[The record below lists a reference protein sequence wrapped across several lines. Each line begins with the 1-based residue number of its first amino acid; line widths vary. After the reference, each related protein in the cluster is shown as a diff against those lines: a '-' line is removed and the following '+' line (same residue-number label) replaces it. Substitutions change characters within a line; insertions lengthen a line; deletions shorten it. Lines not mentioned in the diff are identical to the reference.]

1 MHVVKLGT
9 SCDKK
14 SLSFAL
20 THSAPEYFE
29 KLAFKKN
36 EKRNFN
42 SFKTALL
49 KIVPVGTMPSN
60 VSYRQF
66 V

>member
-20 THSAPEYFE
+20 THSASEYFE
-29 KLAFKKN
+29 KLAFKK
-36 EKRNFN
+36 
-42 SFKTALL
+42 KTKNTIFQDHA
-49 KIVPVGTMPSN
+49 S
-60 VSYRQF
+60 
-66 V
+66 